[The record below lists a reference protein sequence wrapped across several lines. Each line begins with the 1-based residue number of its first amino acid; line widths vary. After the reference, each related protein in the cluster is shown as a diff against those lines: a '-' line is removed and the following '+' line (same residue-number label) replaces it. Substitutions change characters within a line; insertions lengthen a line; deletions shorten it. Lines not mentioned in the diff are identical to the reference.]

1 MAITE
6 SNGSSAHAAP
16 VEAVVA
22 ELAVD
27 PAQGLTSGEAATRL
41 ERHGPNKLAE
51 EKKRGWPSMLLG
63 QFKSP
68 IVLLLVVAAVLSFL
82 FKEWLDGIAILVVL
96 LINGVIGFFMEYQA
110 DRAMSSLK
118 KLVSVQARVLRDDRE
133 VEIDQ
138 AVIVPGDV
146 LVLEAGDMVPAD
158 ARIVHAAKVQVD
170 ESALTGESMPVEKR
184 TAEVPA
190 EAILAERSSMLYKA
204 TFLTNG
210 NARAVV
216 VATGMNTELGRIA
229 HLVQSADQAATPL
242 EKRLEEFSRKLIKFT
257 VALVV
262 VIFIA
267 GLIHGQPWMEMLET
281 SIALAVA
288 AIPEGL
294 PIVATMALAQ
304 GMLRMAR
311 QNVIVKR
318 LSAVETLG
326 GTDVIC
332 TDKTGTLTENKIS
345 VVRIV
350 TPLGTTDTT
359 LPPGKEDDRAMA
371 IVRSTAIHCNTATLV
386 AGDPLETGLLRFAL
400 RNGEDVETIRRA
412 LPKLKEEPFSAETR
426 IMATL
431 HRAERGYV
439 VHAKGAA
446 EELLGRCTG
455 IVTREGEGVLDDLTR
470 MEWVAQAEVLAHSG
484 LRMIAAAYRTADK
497 EDVDLTRDLVFA
509 GLIGMMDPARPEV
522 APAIAEC
529 HQAGIRVVM
538 ITGDHPATAQSIA
551 AQLGIGEAGR
561 TCVVNG
567 RDVPSMERM
576 STAMKEEI
584 AAANVFA
591 RVSPRQKLD
600 LVTLLQERGHVVGM
614 TGDGLNDA
622 PALKKADI
630 GIAMGLRGTQVS
642 QDVADMVLKDDSFTS
657 VVRAIRQGRIIFENI
672 RRVVIYLLSCNLS
685 ELLVIAVASVLGL
698 HFQLFPLQ
706 ILFINLVTDV
716 LPALA
721 LGVISDGPAIMLQ
734 PPRPAS
740 VPIIDRNRWKAVVLY
755 SMVIAAASIS
765 AVLVSHFTVHR
776 TETWNPQL
784 CNNILF
790 FTLICC
796 QLLHVF
802 NMGASGTSFFRSEVM
817 RSRLVWAALAA
828 CAIILIGLYEVPVV
842 RGVLNVHPLSL
853 ADLAI
858 MLGAAITS
866 LLLIQL
872 ARTFKVVTQ

>member
-1 MAITE
+1 MTGTE
-6 SNGSSAHAAP
+6 QGGSLAHAAP
-16 VEAVVA
+16 VATVLEVLGADRTHGLTTAEAVI
-22 ELAVD
+22 
-27 PAQGLTSGEAATRL
+27 RL
-41 ERHGPNKLAE
+41 KKHGPNKLAE
-51 EKKRGWPSMLLG
+51 EKKRGWPVMLTG

-68 IVLLLVVAAVLSFL
+68 IVLLLIVAAVLSFL

-96 LINGVIGFFMEYQA
+96 LINGLIGFFMEYQA

-118 KLVSVQARVLRDDRE
+118 KLVSVQVRVLRDGRE

-138 AVIVPGDV
+138 AAIVPGDV

-158 ARIVHAAKVQVD
+158 ARLVHAAKVQVD
-170 ESALTGESMPVEKR
+170 ESALTGESMPVEKG
-184 TAEVPA
+184 TAAVAA
-190 EAILAERSSMLYKA
+190 EANLAERSSVLYKA

-242 EKRLEEFSRKLIKFT
+242 EKRLEDFSRKLIKLT

-267 GLIHGQPWMEMLET
+267 GLVDGQPWMEMLET

-326 GTDVIC
+326 STDVIC

-345 VVRIV
+345 VVRID
-350 TPLGTTDTT
+350 TPFGTTDTT
-359 LPPGKEDDRAMA
+359 TPHGNTDDPAMA
-371 IVRSTAIHCNTATLV
+371 IVRACAIHCNTATLV
-386 AGDPLETGLLRFAL
+386 SGDPLEMGLLRFAL
-400 RNGEDVETIRRA
+400 RNGEDVETLRRA

-431 HRAERGYV
+431 HRSERGYV
-439 VHAKGAA
+439 VYAKGAA

-455 IVTREGEGVLDDLTR
+455 IGTPDDEGVLDELTR
-470 MEWVAQAEVLAHSG
+470 MELAAQAEALAHSG
-484 LRMIAAAYRTADK
+484 LRIIATAYRTTDN
-497 EDVDLTRDLVFA
+497 EDVDITRDLVFA

-551 AQLGIGEAGR
+551 GQLGISEVGTAR
-561 TCVVNG
+561 VVNG
-567 RDVPSMERM
+567 RDVPPLVKM
-576 STAMKEEI
+576 SPSMKEEI

-622 PALKKADI
+622 PALKKSDI
-630 GIAMGLRGTQVS
+630 GIAMGIRGTQVS

-657 VVRAIRQGRIIFENI
+657 VVRAIRQGRIIFENF

-721 LGVISDGPAIMLQ
+721 LGVIGDGPAIMQQ
-734 PPRPAS
+734 PPRLAS
-740 VPIIDRNRWKAVVLY
+740 VPIIDRTRWKAIILY
-755 SMVIAAASIS
+755 ASVIALACIG
-765 AVLVSHFTVHR
+765 AVTMSHFTIHR
-776 TETWNPQL
+776 TEAWNPEL

-790 FTLICC
+790 FTLIFC

-802 NMGASGTSFFRSEVM
+802 NMGASGTSFFRSEVI
-817 RSRLVWAALAA
+817 RNRTVWAALVASA
-828 CAIILIGLYEVPVV
+828 LILVGLYEVPVI
-842 RGVLNVHPLSL
+842 RTVLNIHPLSL

-858 MLGAAITS
+858 MTGAALTS
-866 LLLIQL
+866 LALIQL
-872 ARTFKVVTQ
+872 ARTFNLVTQ

>member
-1 MAITE
+1 MAIIE
-6 SNGSSAHAAP
+6 QSASSAHATS
-16 VEAVVA
+16 VEAVAV
-22 ELAVD
+22 ELGVN
-27 PAQGLTSGEAATRL
+27 PIQGLTSGEAANRL
-41 ERHGPNKLAE
+41 HKHGPNTLAE
-51 EKKRGWPSMLLG
+51 EKKRGWAVMLMG
-63 QFKSP
+63 QFTSP

-82 FKEWLDGIAILVVL
+82 FKEWLDGIAIIVVL
-96 LINGVIGFFMEYQA
+96 LINGLIGFFMEFQA
-110 DRAMSSLK
+110 DHAMSSLK
-118 KLVSVQARVLRDDRE
+118 KLVSVQVRVLRDGRE

-138 AVIVPGDV
+138 AAIVPGDV

-158 ARIVHAAKVQVD
+158 ARLVHAAKVQVD
-170 ESALTGESMPVEKR
+170 ESALTGESMPVEKG
-184 TAEVPA
+184 TAEVA
-190 EAILAERSSMLYKA
+190 TEAILAERSSMLYKA

-210 NARAVV
+210 NAQAVV

-242 EKRLEEFSRKLIKFT
+242 EKRLEDFSRKLIKLT

-262 VIFIA
+262 LIFIA
-267 GLIHGQPWMEMLET
+267 GLLDGQPWMEMLET

-326 GTDVIC
+326 STDVIC

-359 LPPGKEDDRAMA
+359 APHGREDDRAMG
-371 IVRSTAIHCNTATLV
+371 IVRSIAIHCNTATLV

-400 RNGEDVETIRRA
+400 HAGEDLETTRRA

-431 HRAERGYV
+431 HRAEHGYV

-446 EELLGRCTG
+446 EELLGRCTRV
-455 IVTREGEGVLDDLTR
+455 VTNEGERELDDLTR
-470 MEWVAQAEVLAHSG
+470 MEWVAQAEALAHSG
-484 LRMIAAAYRTADK
+484 LRMIAAAYRMSDR
-497 EDVDLTRDLVFA
+497 EDVDITRDLVFA

-551 AQLGIGEAGR
+551 AQLGIGEAGSTR
-561 TCVVNG
+561 VVNG
-567 RDVPSMERM
+567 RDVPDMEQM
-576 STAMKEEI
+576 SPAMKEVI
-584 AAANVFA
+584 ASANVFA
-591 RVSPRQKLD
+591 RVSPHQKLD
-600 LVTLLQERGHVVGM
+600 LVTLLQERGHIVGM

-630 GIAMGLRGTQVS
+630 GIAMGLRGTQVA

-657 VVRAIRQGRIIFENI
+657 VVRAIRQGRVIFENI

-685 ELLVIAVASVLGL
+685 ELVVIATASVLGL

-721 LGVISDGPAIMLQ
+721 LGVIGEGPVIMQQ

-740 VPIIDRNRWKAVVLY
+740 VPIIDRTRWKAIILY
-755 SMVIAAASIS
+755 AVVIALASIG
-765 AVLVSHFTVHR
+765 AVFVSHVTVHH
-776 TETWNPQL
+776 TETWNPEL

-790 FTLICC
+790 FTLIFC

-802 NMGASGTSFFRSEVM
+802 NMGASGTAFFRSEVF
-817 RSRLVWAALAA
+817 RSSRVWAALAA
-828 CAIILIGLYEVPVV
+828 SAVILVGLYEVPVV
-842 RGVLNVHPLSL
+842 RTVLNIYPLTL
-853 ADLAI
+853 ADFLI
-858 MLGAAITS
+858 MTGAALAS
-866 LLLIQL
+866 LILIQL
-872 ARTFKVVTQ
+872 ARTFKLVTQ

>member
-1 MAITE
+1 MASTE
-6 SNGSSAHAAP
+6 RNGSLAHAAP
-16 VEAVVA
+16 FGTVAA
-22 ELAVD
+22 ELGVD
-27 PAQGLTSGEAATRL
+27 PANGLTAAEAIKRL
-41 ERHGPNKLAE
+41 GQDGPNKLEE
-51 EKKRGWPSMLLG
+51 EKKRGWTGMLLG

-96 LINGVIGFFMEYQA
+96 LINGVIGFFMEFQA

-118 KLVSVQARVLRDDRE
+118 KLVSMQARVLRDGRE

-138 AVIVPGDV
+138 SAIVRGDV

-158 ARIVHAAKVQVD
+158 ARLVLGSKVQVD
-170 ESALTGESMPVEKR
+170 ESALTGESMPVEKG
-184 TAEVPA
+184 TAEVAA

-229 HLVQSADQAATPL
+229 HLVQSADQSATPL
-242 EKRLEEFSRKLIKFT
+242 EKRLEEFSRKLIKLT

-262 VIFIA
+262 LIFIA
-267 GLIHGQPWMEMLET
+267 GLIDGQPWLEMLET

-288 AIPEGL
+288 AVPEGL

-311 QNVIVKR
+311 QHVIVKR

-326 GTDVIC
+326 STDVIC

-345 VVRIV
+345 VVCIV
-350 TPLGTTDTT
+350 TPLGATDTT
-359 LPPGKEDDRAMA
+359 APQGKEDDQALA
-371 IVRSTAIHCNTATLV
+371 IVRAAAIHCNTATLI
-386 AGDPLETGLLRFAL
+386 AGDPLEAGLLRFAL
-400 RNGEDVETIRRA
+400 RNGEDLETTRRA

-431 HRAERGYV
+431 HHGEHGFIVY
-439 VHAKGAA
+439 AKGAA
-446 EELLGRCTG
+446 EELLGRCTRS
-455 IVTREGEGVLDDLTR
+455 VTAAGEGVLDDPAR
-470 MEWVAQAEVLAHSG
+470 KEWISKAEALAISG
-484 LRMIAAAYRTADK
+484 LRIIGAAYRASDRAD
-497 EDVDLTRDLVFA
+497 VNLTHDLVFA
-509 GLIGMMDPARPEV
+509 GLVGMMDPARPEV

-529 HQAGIRVVM
+529 NKAGIRVIM
-538 ITGDHPATAQSIA
+538 ITGDHPATAKSIA
-551 AQLGIGEAGR
+551 DQLGISADGTAR
-561 TCVVNG
+561 VVNG
-567 RDVPSMERM
+567 RDIPAPEHLSA
-576 STAMKEEI
+576 AMKEEI
-584 AAANVFA
+584 TAANVFA

-630 GIAMGLRGTQVS
+630 GIAMGLRGTQVA

-657 VVRAIRQGRIIFENI
+657 VVRAIQQGRIIFENI

-685 ELLVIAVASVLGL
+685 ELVVIAVASVLGL

-721 LGVISDGPAIMLQ
+721 LGVIGEGPAIMQQ

-740 VPIIDRNRWKAVVLY
+740 VPIIDRTRWKAIILYAVVMAL
-755 SMVIAAASIS
+755 ASIA
-765 AVLVSHFTVHR
+765 AVLVSHVTVHH
-776 TETWNPQL
+776 TETWNPEL

-790 FTLICC
+790 FTLILC

-802 NMGASGTSFFRSEVM
+802 NMAASGTSFFRSEVF
-817 RSRLVWAALAA
+817 RSRVVWAALVASGL
-828 CAIILIGLYEVPVV
+828 ILIGLYEVPVV
-842 RGVLNVHPLSL
+842 RTVLSIYPLTP
-853 ADLAI
+853 ADFII
-858 MLGAAITS
+858 MSGAALAS
-866 LLLIQL
+866 LILIQL
-872 ARTFKVVTQ
+872 TRTFKLVTQ

>member
-1 MAITE
+1 MASTE
-6 SNGSSAHAAP
+6 RNGSLAHAAP
-16 VEAVVA
+16 ASSVVA
-22 ELAVD
+22 ELGAD
-27 PAQGLTSGEAATRL
+27 PVRGLTSGEAHARL
-41 ERHGPNKLAE
+41 QRNGPNKLTE
-51 EKKRGWPSMLLG
+51 EKKRGWALMLLG

-68 IVLLLVVAAVLSFL
+68 IVLLLVVAAALSFL

-96 LINGVIGFFMEYQA
+96 LVNGLIGFFMEFQA

-118 KLVSVQARVLRDDRE
+118 KLVSAQARVLRDGRE
-133 VEIDQ
+133 IETDQ
-138 AVIVPGDV
+138 ADIVPGDV

-158 ARIVHAAKVQVD
+158 ARIVQAAKVQVD
-170 ESALTGESMPVEKR
+170 ESALTGESMPVEKG
-184 TAEVPA
+184 TAEVAA

-210 NARAVV
+210 NAHAVV
-216 VATGMNTELGRIA
+216 VSTGMNTELGRIA

-242 EKRLEEFSRKLIKFT
+242 EKRLEEFSRKLIKLT

-262 VIFIA
+262 LIFIA
-267 GLIHGQPWMEMLET
+267 GLLDGQPWLEMLET

-288 AIPEGL
+288 AVPEGL
-294 PIVATMALAQ
+294 PIVATMALAK

-311 QNVIVKR
+311 QQVIVKR

-326 GTDVIC
+326 STDVIC
-332 TDKTGTLTENKIS
+332 TDKTGTLTENRIS

-350 TPLGTTDTT
+350 TPLGTTTPTDAQET
-359 LPPGKEDDRAMA
+359 GDDRALA
-371 IVRSTAIHCNTATLV
+371 FVRACAIHCNTATLA

-400 RNGEDVETIRRA
+400 RGGEDVEAIRRG
-412 LPKLKEEPFSAETR
+412 LPKLKEEPFSPETR

-431 HRAERGYV
+431 HRVEHGFIVY
-439 VHAKGAA
+439 AKGAT
-446 EELLGRCTG
+446 EELIGRCTRV
-455 IVTREGEGVLDDLTR
+455 VTGVGERDLDDLTR
-470 MEWVAQAEVLAHSG
+470 MEWVAQAETLAISG
-484 LRMIAAAYRTADK
+484 LRMIAAAYRSTDR
-497 EDVDLTRDLVFA
+497 EDTDLTRDLVFA

-529 HQAGIRVVM
+529 HKAGIRVVM

-551 AQLGIGEAGR
+551 EQLGIYGVGPTR
-561 TCVVNG
+561 VVNG
-567 RDVPSMERM
+567 RDVPAMEKL
-576 STAMKEEI
+576 SSAMKAEI
-584 AAANVFA
+584 VAANVFA

-630 GIAMGLRGTQVS
+630 GIAMGLRGTQVA

-685 ELLVIAVASVLGL
+685 ELMVIAVASVLGL

-721 LGVISDGPAIMLQ
+721 LGVIGDGPAIMQQ

-740 VPIIDRNRWKAVVLY
+740 VPIIDRTRWKAVILY
-755 SMVIAAASIS
+755 SIVMALASIG
-765 AVLVSHFTVHR
+765 AVFVSHVTVHA
-776 TETWNPQL
+776 TETWNPEL

-790 FTLICC
+790 FTLILC

-802 NMGASGTSFFRSEVM
+802 NMAASGTSFFRSEVF
-817 RSRLVWAALAA
+817 RSRVVWAALATSVL
-828 CAIILIGLYEVPVV
+828 ILVGLYEVPVV
-842 RGVLNVHPLSL
+842 RTVLNIYPLTL
-853 ADLAI
+853 ADFLI
-858 MLGAAITS
+858 MSGAALGS

-872 ARTFKVVTQ
+872 ARTFKLVTQ

>member
-1 MAITE
+1 MGNTERITTL
-6 SNGSSAHAAP
+6 AHAAS
-16 VEAVVA
+16 VGTIAA
-22 ELAVD
+22 ELSVD
-27 PAQGLTSGEAATRL
+27 PANGLEATEANKR
-41 ERHGPNKLAE
+41 RGQYGPNKLEE
-51 EKKRGWPSMLLG
+51 EKSRSWPLILLG

-68 IVLLLVVAAVLSFL
+68 IVLLLVVAAALSFL

-96 LINGVIGFFMEYQA
+96 LINGLIGFFMEYQA

-118 KLVSVQARVLRDDRE
+118 KLVSMQARVLRDGRE

-138 AVIVPGDV
+138 ADIVPGDV
-146 LVLEAGDMVPAD
+146 LVLEAGDRVPAD
-158 ARIVHAAKVQVD
+158 ARIVQASKVQAD
-170 ESALTGESMPVEKR
+170 ESALTGESMPVEKG
-184 TAEVPA
+184 TAAVAA
-190 EAILAERSSMLYKA
+190 EAILAERASMLYKA

-242 EKRLEEFSRKLIKFT
+242 EKKLEEFSRKLIKLT

-262 VIFIA
+262 LIFIA
-267 GLIHGQPWMEMLET
+267 GLVDGQPWLEMLET

-288 AIPEGL
+288 AVPEGL

-311 QNVIVKR
+311 QQVIVKR

-326 GTDVIC
+326 STDVIC
-332 TDKTGTLTENKIS
+332 TDKTGTLTENRIS

-350 TPLGTTDTT
+350 TPLGTADTT
-359 LPPGKEDDRAMA
+359 APLGKEDDQALA
-371 IVRSTAIHCNTATLV
+371 IVRACAIHCNTATLV

-400 RNGEDVETIRRA
+400 RAGEDVETIRRS

-431 HRAERGYV
+431 HRAEGGFV
-439 VHAKGAA
+439 VYAKGAA
-446 EELLGRCTG
+446 EELLGRCTR
-455 IVTREGEGVLDDLTR
+455 IVTTEGEHDLDDLTR
-470 MEWVAQAEVLAHSG
+470 LEWITQAEALATSG
-484 LRMIAAAYRTADK
+484 LRMIAAAYRASDQ
-497 EDVDLTRDLVFA
+497 ELIDLTHELVFA

-529 HQAGIRVVM
+529 HKAGIRVIM

-551 AQLGIGEAGR
+551 GQLGISKEGTAR
-561 TCVVNG
+561 VVNG
-567 RDVPSMERM
+567 RDVPGIEQM
-576 STAMKEEI
+576 SRAMKEEI

-630 GIAMGLRGTQVS
+630 GIAMGLRGTQVA

-657 VVRAIRQGRIIFENI
+657 VVRAIRQGRVIFENI

-685 ELLVIAVASVLGL
+685 ELVVIAVASVLGL

-721 LGVISDGPAIMLQ
+721 LGVIGDGPAIMQQ

-740 VPIIDRNRWKAVVLY
+740 VPIIDRTRWRAVILY
-755 SMVIAAASIS
+755 SMVIAAASIG
-765 AVLVSHFTVHR
+765 AVFISHLTVHR
-776 TETWNPQL
+776 TETWNPHL

-790 FTLICC
+790 FTLIMS

-802 NMGASGTSFFRSEVM
+802 NMAASGTGFFRSEVF
-817 RSRLVWAALAA
+817 RSRVVWAALVTSVL
-828 CAIILIGLYEVPVV
+828 ILIGLYEVPVI
-842 RGVLNVHPLSL
+842 RSVLSIYPLTV
-853 ADLAI
+853 ADLII
-858 MLGAAITS
+858 MSGAAIAS

-872 ARTFKVVTQ
+872 ARTFKLVTQ